1 MTAPGSPTN
10 RPSVDSC
17 PSTDLLDQFVRLEL
31 APDQSKIVRQHVE
44 QCQACQRLLD
54 GNSERGS
61 SASGILS
68 PTLKPT
74 VDARR
79 DPTIERLVKGLC
91 REFFLE
97 KGSQVQSIAPIT
109 LEPADD
115 GVSLGWLNSYLIRRE
130 LASGASGTVFEALD
144 TQANEA
150 VAIKFIRTSDR
161 QMLRRV
167 EREARATS
175 QVRHASV
182 VSVRSVE
189 TAPDGRLFLVMPLV
203 SGRSLSELIQEQGV
217 LPPETAVRI
226 ALELAAGLAEVHRHG
241 LLHRDIKPANVVVEH
256 SGAARLT
263 DFGLASF
270 VDEESSLTETGVV
283 VGTPAYMSPE
293 QARNGPQIDQRS
305 DIYSLGATFYEC
317 LTGTRPFRGKAHDI
331 LRQITER
338 EPTRPTL
345 INENIPRP
353 LEAICLK
360 AMTKAPNKR
369 YANME
374 LLIDDLQRWQQGK
387 RVSARLPGITQRFIK
402 WLRKDPR
409 FALSMAAMVATLIT
423 GVAVSWFYWS
433 RSVEQSRLAESRFDV
448 SLQTINTLADLASQS
463 LSGDP
468 GLASIRKQIQTMADK
483 AFEPLV
489 GQRPNDADGLVR
501 YLKAMDNLGS
511 IKHTVAGPAEAL
523 AFRQKMIDENQEA
536 LALFTKNNE
545 LRRQW
550 ARMYHRLAVG
560 HVEMRTF
567 PEATRALDEAA
578 KLLSDSDIADR
589 WMLGSVAHSRGS
601 VHYWVNND
609 NAKAAVEFRAA
620 VTHFETYIA
629 AFPDDKL
636 ANISLNNTLGW
647 LANCELQLGNVDLA
661 EEMLRKVWA
670 RNAALAD
677 APDGTYL
684 NRLDKHRA
692 SLSLLSLLVT
702 RGDGQKAIEWS
713 RQNGPEIDL
722 LQASNPT
729 LMEPA
734 ALKIGFGCDSV
745 SAELIQGNFTEAMV
759 RSKQLLDEAT
769 ELDRQFP
776 NTTRIWQVLGHAK
789 QMWFLSCL
797 QAADYDSLIPF
808 LDGWIQQIDGE
819 IAQQQNVGFHQQ
831 LQQLLLCNL
840 AIALEWSGNGS
851 RSQETVLQIV
861 DELPENI
868 RPAVRLWSHV
878 GPTRR
883 ALRDGQTIEWGELLN
898 LVSAQEVGA
907 SLEAF
912 KGFLAFGNQ
921 YASTHHTLAECH
933 ALATIVLKHEP
944 TTGDQEQDRK
954 TQERIDIQ
962 RKAAAESLN
971 QADAMGY
978 YQHDGRMEN
987 VNKDPLFEA
996 IGVLLG
1002 E

>member
-1 MTAPGSPTN
+1 MTASGSPTN

-17 PSTDLLDQFVRLEL
+17 PSSDVLDQFVRLEL
-31 APDQSKIVRQHVE
+31 SPDQTKIVRQHVE
-44 QCQACQRLLD
+44 QCQACQRALD
-54 GNSERGS
+54 VNSDC
-61 SASGILS
+61 GILS
-68 PTLKPT
+68 PALKPT
-74 VDARR
+74 IDAKC

-91 REFFLE
+91 REFYLE
-97 KGSQVQSIAPIT
+97 RGSLVQSTAPIA
-109 LEPADD
+109 LEPAND
-115 GVSLGWLNSYLIRRE
+115 GESLGWLNRFLIRRE

-144 TQANEA
+144 TQTNEP

-189 TAPDGRLFLVMPLV
+189 KAPDGRLFLVMPLV
-203 SGRSLSELIQEQGV
+203 TGRSLSEWIQEQGV

-226 ALELAAGLAEVHRHG
+226 VLELAAGLAEVHRHG
-241 LLHRDIKPANVVVEH
+241 LLHRDIKPANVVIEH

-345 INENIPRP
+345 INVNTPRP
-353 LEAICLK
+353 LEAICLR
-360 AMTKAPNKR
+360 AMSKSPTMR
-369 YANME
+369 YAKME

-387 RVSARLPGITQRFIK
+387 RVSARLPGIRQRTIK

-409 FALSMAAMVATLIT
+409 FALSMAAVVTTLIT

-433 RSVEQSRLAESRFDV
+433 RSVEQSRLAESRFDA

-483 AFEPLV
+483 AFEPLI
-489 GQRPNDADGLVR
+489 GQRPSDADGLVR

-523 AFRQKMIDENQEA
+523 AFRQEMIDENQDA
-536 LALFTKNNE
+536 LALLSKNND

-578 KLLSDSDIADR
+578 KVLSDSDIADQ
-589 WMLGSVAHSRGS
+589 WMLGSVAHSRGT
-601 VHYWVNND
+601 VHYWVNSD
-609 NAKAAVEFRAA
+609 NAKAAVEFRKA
-620 VTHFETYIA
+620 VEHFETYVA
-629 AFPDDKL
+629 GFPAEKL
-636 ANISLNNTLGW
+636 VNVSLNNTLGW

-661 EEMLRKVWA
+661 EEMLRKVWTL
-670 RNAALAD
+670 NAALAD

-702 RGDGQKAIEWS
+702 RGEGEQAIEWS
-713 RQNGPEIDL
+713 RQHAPEIDL

-745 SAELIQGNFTEAMV
+745 SAELLLGNFAEAVV
-759 RSKQLLDEAT
+759 RSKQVLAEAT

-789 QMWFLSCL
+789 QMWFFSCL
-797 QAADYDSLIPF
+797 QAADYDVFFPF
-808 LDGWIQQIDGE
+808 ADDWIQQIERE
-819 IAQQQNVGFHQQ
+819 IAQQQNVGFNQQ
-831 LQQLLLCNL
+831 MRQLLICNL
-840 AIALEWSGNGS
+840 AIALEWSGDADRSHETLS
-851 RSQETVLQIV
+851 RIV
-861 DELPENI
+861 GELPENL
-868 RPAVRLWSHV
+868 RPAVELWGQV

-883 ALRDGQTIEWGELLN
+883 ALRDGQPVAWDELLGK
-898 LVSAQEVGA
+898 VSDPGLDG

-912 KGFLAFGNQ
+912 KGFLAAGNH
-921 YASTHHTLAECH
+921 YASTHHALAECH
-933 ALATIVLKHEP
+933 ALAMLAVKQQP
-944 TTGDQEQDRK
+944 ATGNAEQDRK
-954 TQERIDIQ
+954 TQDRIDAQ
-962 RKAAAESLN
+962 RQAAAESLN
-971 QADAMGY
+971 HADAMGY
-978 YQHDGRMEN
+978 YQRGGCKEN
-987 VNKDPLFEA
+987 INKDPLFEA
-996 IGVLLG
+996 IGEVLSRSP
-1002 E
+1002 